1 MKLFYQMKYKLL
13 EPNKRQVARFRN
25 AVNLLKQ
32 RRRTIISNEYF
43 GTVPDDYNQMLLSYS
58 EWTLPF
64 QNQKNPNKTK
74 YSYNIS

>member
-1 MKLFYQMKYKLL
+1 MYFQFDNSKQGIRL
-13 EPNKRQVARFRN
+13 RN
-25 AVNLLKQ
+25 IVNMIKD

-43 GTVPDDYNQMLLSYS
+43 GTVPDDYNQMLISYS

-64 QNQKNPNKTK
+64 QNQNNPNNTK